1 MKTRERI
8 LDYTPF
14 PGMDEKNV
22 LPTIDQLVDIFPP
35 DEVGTVEAGKIWNEI
50 PGKGPLSKEDVN
62 YLDRTKE
69 LSSKGYDWLMEKVR
83 AQEASQEEVD
93 LLMSL
98 MTMEE
103 LPED

>member
-1 MKTRERI
+1 MK
-8 LDYTPF
+8 
-14 PGMDEKNV
+14 
-22 LPTIDQLVDIFPP
+22 
-35 DEVGTVEAGKIWNEI
+35 
-50 PGKGPLSKEDVN
+50 KE
-62 YLDRTKE
+62 
-69 LSSKGYDWLMEKVR
+69 R

>member
-1 MKTRERI
+1 
-8 LDYTPF
+8 
-14 PGMDEKNV
+14 MDEKNV

-35 DEVGTVEAGKIWNEI
+35 DEVGWVEEGKIWNEI
-50 PGKGPLSKEDVN
+50 PGKGPLTKEHVKL
-62 YLDRTKE
+62 LDRTKE
-69 LSSKGYDWLMEKVR
+69 LSRRGYDWLMKKER